1 MKIAITLGFLS
12 GALLLAPYGTFA
24 QEPAPAPAPAEEKAK
39 PAAAPEKSAAVSI
52 QQDRIKSVQR
62 KDFLKRGR
70 FELTPVFAL
79 SLNDAFYQKLGGGAQ
94 FTYHPAD
101 SLGLEINFLYT
112 ATIQTDMGKFF
123 QQAMTALPKVSQLRW
138 VLTGDITWSPI
149 YGKLSLFTDDIVMFD
164 AYLIGGFGVAYT
176 EKGAR
181 LATDVGL
188 GLRYFATSWMVFK
201 LEVRDV
207 LYTETLSLDSGARFT
222 DIQNHLLLMAAV
234 SFFLPVEFE
243 YEFQ

>member
-1 MKIAITLGFLS
+1 M
-12 GALLLAPYGTFA
+12 
-24 QEPAPAPAPAEEKAK
+24 AK
-39 PAAAPEKSAAVSI
+39 PIARRVRWAGAVL
-52 QQDRIKSVQR
+52 V
-62 KDFLKRGR
+62 
-70 FELTPVFAL
+70 PVFFGLCSVLGGGAAWAQQGRTL
-79 SLNDAFYQKLGGGAQ
+79 KERIPSVSNRHFMKAGRLEFTLLPFTSMSLNDAFYQKLGGGAQ